1 MATRSISVDD
11 LLAADNQSQS
21 AQKYLNEFNPD
32 SNTFVQ
38 ALTNIPSSAKQFAS
52 DIITP
57 FLSPIKTA
65 KTIGQLVSGTVQLF
79 TDGEQENEALAR
91 AVGDFYKQ
99 RYGSLDNI
107 KQTLATDPVGL
118 LSDLSVVLTGGG
130 TLAAKLPAAA
140 GTVGKVASTVGKV
153 VDPVNVAAKGVAAAS
168 PIVSK
173 PVSQVFGLTTGAGGR
188 AVSEAFQSGAEGGK
202 RADTFT
208 DNLRGKVDAE
218 NVVDEAFAGMKAIE
232 EKSKKNYL
240 KGIDEL
246 ELGKQ
251 KINFSN
257 IEKAINDLIEGK
269 KFKGEFTVSQN
280 AVNKIKSIKEIVA
293 RWKANKGLHNAK
305 GIDMLKRKIDAEYPT
320 GLKVGDSGVIVTQI
334 RNKVKD
340 ALVKEVPNYS
350 KVMKKYEDAIN
361 LEQKLKKE
369 LGMGNKKAAGTI
381 LRKLQSVMRDN
392 VNTNFGK
399 RFDYVKQLDDAGLN
413 TNIMSALA
421 GQSLGT
427 FTPRGLQGLT
437 TTGTGVAAVGGMIDP
452 FTASPTTFTRLFA

>member
-1 MATRSISVDD
+1 MATRNISLDD

-173 PVSQVFGLTTGAGGR
+173 PLSQVFGLTTGAGGR

-232 EKSKKNYL
+232 EKSKKNFIWEAL
-240 KGIDEL
+240 KTVGL
-246 ELGKQ
+246 RGCK
-251 KINFSN
+251 KKN
-257 IEKAINDLIEGK
+257 EK
-269 KFKGEFTVSQN
+269 
-280 AVNKIKSIKEIVA
+280 
-293 RWKANKGLHNAK
+293 
-305 GIDMLKRKIDAEYPT
+305 
-320 GLKVGDSGVIVTQI
+320 
-334 RNKVKD
+334 
-340 ALVKEVPNYS
+340 
-350 KVMKKYEDAIN
+350 
-361 LEQKLKKE
+361 
-369 LGMGNKKAAGTI
+369 
-381 LRKLQSVMRDN
+381 
-392 VNTNFGK
+392 
-399 RFDYVKQLDDAGLN
+399 
-413 TNIMSALA
+413 
-421 GQSLGT
+421 
-427 FTPRGLQGLT
+427 
-437 TTGTGVAAVGGMIDP
+437 
-452 FTASPTTFTRLFA
+452 